1 MNLVKTNE
9 VYNQYCEMVDLKQ
22 INFDKAD
29 SYKYLDIKVLTG
41 RKYVNFILIYTEE
54 RIAVIGVT
62 SNAKDI
68 LGSFSLQGSG
78 YADQ

>member
-29 SYKYLDIKVLTG
+29 SYKYLDVKVLTG

-62 SNAKDI
+62 SN
-68 LGSFSLQGSG
+68 
-78 YADQ
+78 